1 MVIQILKMNDYGY
14 YLYGAQSIL
23 KALNH
28 YIQDMH
34 KNDILKT
41 IDELIISLEKDIKNE
56 NRQMDQTL
64 HAISRNGINLVKR
77 S

>member
-1 MVIQILKMNDYGY
+1 MNEYSY

-23 KALNH
+23 KALDQ
-28 YIQDMH
+28 YIQDMS

-56 NRQMDQTL
+56 NGQMDQTL
-64 HAISRNGINLVKR
+64 HAIGRNGFNLVKR